1 MYGLKFKITLFNE
14 VNPFN
19 CDERPEG
26 LFLIICYYV
35 FIIQIRKRIGLEKTS
50 GCLVVYFKQQF
61 SVFEQHVCVLFMVNV
76 SRMIAFTIY
85 LLVWVYGYPTTGNS
99 SERRLR
105 PTSTANQAD

>member
-35 FIIQIRKRIGLEKTS
+35 FIIQIRKRIGLEKTN
-50 GCLVVYFKQQF
+50 G
-61 SVFEQHVCVLFMVNV
+61 
-76 SRMIAFTIY
+76 
-85 LLVWVYGYPTTGNS
+85 
-99 SERRLR
+99 
-105 PTSTANQAD
+105 